1 VEELQRYRP
10 LDHQVLNESSF
21 LITNE
26 RTTYFLLHQEQMFL
40 EFPCIS
46 FGAKIIIPR
55 ETTRECFPAI
65 VSEGEHFLEW
75 LKQPEELYRR

>member
-1 VEELQRYRP
+1 MKITKKEAKLFKES
-10 LDHQVLNESSF
+10 HNKWLNESSF
-21 LITNE
+21 LITNA
-26 RTTYFLLHQEQMFL
+26 RTIYFLLHQEQMFL

-65 VSEGEHFLEW
+65 VSEGGHFLG
-75 LKQPEELYRR
+75 